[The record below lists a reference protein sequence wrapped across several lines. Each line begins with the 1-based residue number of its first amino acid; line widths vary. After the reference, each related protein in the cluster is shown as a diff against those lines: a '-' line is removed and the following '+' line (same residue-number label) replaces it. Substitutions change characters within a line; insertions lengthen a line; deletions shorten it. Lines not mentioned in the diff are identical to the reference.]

1 MRVQDQEG
9 VGEKEDDVSS
19 VKRVKVEDEL
29 NQATVTT
36 KVLGGDE
43 SQQEVA
49 HTERKEVL
57 CKERILENSIG
68 TTGDAGKDGCVHF
81 QSNTDVHVSPSSPVS
96 PGAVP
101 AGVNCWTVTDNSSQ
115 NPTHNPTHNPTL
127 SSSSDSPSSSVK
139 SQSTSLLLRPLYSP
153 PLCNRTQPEDISV
166 GTAVDTS
173 CTAGQLSSPTDD
185 SSPFHGELLMGKL
198 LLPDEAG
205 LEGCDGEI
213 GGDSGLIEVSGC
225 REVEGGGGGGR
236 GEGEEVGGGGGGRG
250 GGGGGSEGGRD
261 DRVGVVREE
270 RRREVFCADGSGD
283 VLLIGGLVGEGE
295 GEEERSR
302 NTREQETSPRCTDG
316 YSSGMCIY
324 MLYNHVHV
332 VHCTCTCTCSSQDS
346 LSEDTSTLLLHH
358 EYMYIV

>member
-29 NQATVTT
+29 SQGAVTT
-36 KVLGGDE
+36 KMLGGDE
-43 SQQEVA
+43 LQQEVT

-57 CKERILENSIG
+57 CKGRILENSIG

-96 PGAVP
+96 SSAVP

-153 PLCNRTQPEDISV
+153 PLCNRTQPEDVSV

-198 LLPDEAG
+198 LLPG
-205 LEGCDGEI
+205 LDGCDGEI
-213 GGDSGLIEVSGC
+213 GGDGGLVEVSGC

-236 GEGEEVGGGGGGRG
+236 GEGGGGGGGG
-250 GGGGGSEGGRD
+250 GGDGMSGSEGGGD

-283 VLLIGGLVGEGE
+283 VLLMGGLVGERE
-295 GEEERSR
+295 GAEERSR

-316 YSSGMCIY
+316 YSSGIYMYMY

-332 VHCTCTCTCSSQDS
+332 YT
-346 LSEDTSTLLLHH
+346 
-358 EYMYIV
+358 